1 LFTRRS
7 VLAALGATGAA
18 AAFGAADLLRAI
30 TASAAI
36 PGPASYSASLS
47 SVTQHPL
54 APESGMPR

>member
-1 LFTRRS
+1 MFIRRS
-7 VLAALGATGAA
+7 VLTALGTTGAA
-18 AAFGAADLLRAI
+18 ADLVRAI

-36 PGPASYSASLS
+36 PGPASYSASWS